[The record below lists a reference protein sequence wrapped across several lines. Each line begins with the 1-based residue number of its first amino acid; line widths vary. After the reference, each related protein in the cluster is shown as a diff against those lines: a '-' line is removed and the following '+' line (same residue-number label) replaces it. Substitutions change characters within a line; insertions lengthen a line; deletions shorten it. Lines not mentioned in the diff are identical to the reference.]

1 MRTVTATRPEIDLI
15 SPEVYERGGVPHE
28 QLKWLRENDP
38 VHWHPDPNEGVPGF
52 WAITRYED
60 LKFVSRHPELFSSH
74 LRTSLFEEFS
84 DDDIALY
91 GMMMLFQ
98 DPPEHTRNRLKVSR
112 GFTPRMVKQLEGH
125 IRDICNELIDEVAPR
140 GHAEFVEEIATPLPA
155 YVICELLG
163 APQSDRKMI
172 CDWSNQIIGFNDPEL
187 AGATEEAARLTG
199 ELMAYA
205 AELAEMRRNDPQD
218 DIATKLLQPDAEG
231 NVLSDEEF
239 QLFVLMLVIAGH
251 ETTRTSSATAIQT
264 FFEHPEQ
271 WERLRA
277 DRSLLRTAADEIV
290 RWASPL
296 NLFRRTATRDVELR
310 GKKIKEGDKVVMFYP
325 SANRDEEIFTDPFTF
340 DITRDPN
347 PHVGFGGGG
356 PHYCLGAHLAR
367 LELMVLFDTILDRM
381 PDIRPAGPMRR
392 LRSNFVNGVK
402 ELPVEFTP
410 SAPLSRS
417 SA

>member
-155 YVICELLG
+155 YVICE
-163 APQSDRKMI
+163 R
-172 CDWSNQIIGFNDPEL
+172 
-187 AGATEEAARLTG
+187 
-199 ELMAYA
+199 
-205 AELAEMRRNDPQD
+205 
-218 DIATKLLQPDAEG
+218 
-231 NVLSDEEF
+231 
-239 QLFVLMLVIAGH
+239 
-251 ETTRTSSATAIQT
+251 
-264 FFEHPEQ
+264 
-271 WERLRA
+271 
-277 DRSLLRTAADEIV
+277 
-290 RWASPL
+290 
-296 NLFRRTATRDVELR
+296 
-310 GKKIKEGDKVVMFYP
+310 
-325 SANRDEEIFTDPFTF
+325 
-340 DITRDPN
+340 
-347 PHVGFGGGG
+347 
-356 PHYCLGAHLAR
+356 
-367 LELMVLFDTILDRM
+367 
-381 PDIRPAGPMRR
+381 
-392 LRSNFVNGVK
+392 
-402 ELPVEFTP
+402 
-410 SAPLSRS
+410 
-417 SA
+417 